1 MLQIVL
7 AMDYVLLWC
16 IQMAWADQPS
26 NQPAR
31 LEFQP
36 KNCLEGRRDYK
47 FKRIKTIY
55 NLFSF
60 NDETM

>member
-26 NQPAR
+26 NQPTR

-36 KNCLEGRRDYK
+36 PNSLE
-47 FKRIKTIY
+47 
-55 NLFSF
+55 
-60 NDETM
+60 

>member
-47 FKRIKTIY
+47 FKRIKT
-55 NLFSF
+55 NL
-60 NDETM
+60 

>member
-16 IQMAWADQPS
+16 IQMARADQPS
-26 NQPAR
+26 NQPTR

-36 KNCLEGRRDYK
+36 PNSLEEGRDYK
-47 FKRIKTIY
+47 FKRIKMIY
-55 NLFSF
+55 NPLSF